1 MGVNRLQEREPVP
14 GRSSHVDRYLS
25 LQPLQEKAFS
35 TALLLEQQLL
45 RHSTKEERI
54 N

>member
-25 LQPLQEKAFS
+25 LQPLQEKLS
-35 TALLLEQQLL
+35 QPLCCLN
-45 RHSTKEERI
+45 S
-54 N
+54 NY